1 MTAPGQVKE
10 VPGQKTWIDYGLL
23 DLRPLPPEL
32 RSLAP
37 QEIAA
42 ADDLDAAVE
51 ILARCFGL
59 GDPNV
64 DRVAMNTPV
73 GIVTIIRDKL
83 LHIAEKR
90 QDARERYA
98 YYAIDTLNDPFE
110 VWRVEYDNG
119 NYRLAYIGVYVG
131 KRQML
136 VVVDTIDGDVLWN
149 FMHTDAKALNKHR
162 HGQPIYQRSPV
173 QD

>member
-10 VPGQKTWIDYGLL
+10 VPGQKTWIDYGLP
-23 DLRPLPPEL
+23 DLRSLPTEL

-42 ADDLDAAVE
+42 AADLDAAVE
-51 ILARCFGL
+51 LLARCFGL
-59 GDPNV
+59 GDPAV
-64 DRVAMNTPV
+64 DRMPMKTPV
-73 GIVTIIRDKL
+73 GIVVVMRDKL

-90 QDARERYA
+90 PDARERYVH
-98 YYAIDTLNDPFE
+98 YAIDTLDDPFE

-119 NYRLAYIGVYVG
+119 NYRLAFIGAYVG
-131 KRQML
+131 RRQML
-136 VVVDTIDGDVLWN
+136 CVVDTIDGEVLWN
-149 FMHTDAKALNKHR
+149 FMHSDAKALNKHR

-173 QD
+173 LD